1 MRAIGSRRASGH
13 PQTPWA
19 LIGHTLWPRNVQ
31 PLRETH
37 ARGFAARRE
46 EGELMELSL
55 QVSDADR
62 IEAVRCRAVGS
73 GITVACGSVFS
84 ELIRGRTLAD
94 ALRVTPE
101 DVARA
106 LDGLPAHYHAET
118 TLPVVALRSALE
130 DRRRRSD
137 GLPSSAQGCLVHQSL
152 PEQRRPLQA

>member
-1 MRAIGSRRASGH
+1 MRAIGSRRASSQ

-31 PLRETH
+31 PIPETH
-37 ARGFAARRE
+37 ARGFATRRA

-55 QVSDADR
+55 QVSEAGR

-84 ELIRGRTLAD
+84 EMIRGRTLAD
-94 ALRVTPE
+94 AQRVTPE
-101 DVARA
+101 DVAQA
-106 LDGLPAHYHAET
+106 LDDLPAHYRAEA

-130 DRRRRSD
+130 DRRRRSA
-137 GLPSSAQGCLVHQSL
+137 GLPSSAQGCLVSQSL
-152 PEQRRPLQA
+152 RGERRPLLA